1 MVWKISSIY
10 SCVGKPCSH
19 QNIFPRYLNKR
30 MGMLKNRETWTRHSV
45 KSERSTHTLKLI
57 SYMEFL
63 PGVQLKPE
71 ERVKRLTALWEIM
84 TELTALDPGGSPE
97 KGEKCNP
104 LWLQSNTN
112 KYVRKEY
119 FLFPA
124 RSKVWGE
131 MAYDKYFSL
140 LEAAAGLWQARWK
153 TDHTFVHIQQPHGE
167 TSFLRLPL
175 GLCLALELL
184 RGLW

>member
-1 MVWKISSIY
+1 METQTAKEMVWKISSIY

-71 ERVKRLTALWEIM
+71 ERVKRLIALR
-84 TELTALDPGGSPE
+84 D
-97 KGEKCNP
+97 ND
-104 LWLQSNTN
+104 
-112 KYVRKEY
+112 R
-119 FLFPA
+119 
-124 RSKVWGE
+124 
-131 MAYDKYFSL
+131 
-140 LEAAAGLWQARWK
+140 
-153 TDHTFVHIQQPHGE
+153 TDSTGPWWVTRERGKMQPFVITVKHK
-167 TSFLRLPL
+167 
-175 GLCLALELL
+175 
-184 RGLW
+184 